1 MKHTVFDASALLA
14 YMNKDDGWEVVEGRI
29 FGGSH
34 MTYLHCLHASEM
46 VYWMI
51 EKQKRQQE
59 VLETFRDF
67 RKYGWFQLHN
77 GMSEEVWRT
86 AALYKAEY
94 GIGMSDC
101 FALALATKLNADVMT
116 ADEKRL
122 GNLHREEGA
131 PVAITLIQQ
140 PIQKKPRK

>member
-14 YMNKDDGWEVVEGRI
+14 YMSKDDGWEVVEGRI

-34 MTYLHCLHASEM
+34 MTYLHSLHAAEM

-51 EKQKRQQE
+51 EKKKRQQD

-67 RKYGWFQLHN
+67 RQYGCFQLHN
-77 GMSEEVWRT
+77 GMGEEVWRT

-94 GIGMSDC
+94 GVGMSDC
-101 FALALATKLNADVMT
+101 FALALAVKLQAEVLT
-116 ADEKRL
+116 ADASGL
-122 GNLHREEGA
+122 GKLHREGRA

-140 PIQKKPRK
+140 AGRTKSPK